1 MISEWQVEIHRRQRR
16 TSYKQREYNA
26 NDALRWIDFNINPS
40 GEGDSPCQPQAG
52 AVSQVEGLSV
62 PTGHTP
68 LVRAQP
74 ANTSWS
80 REKTIVLTW
89 RGRRGGG
96 RQPGR
101 PWWCRSR
108 HRTRAETGRRTGL
121 GPSLLASCREW
132 SHQGSWR
139 AWWSP
144 PPAPSRRWWWCR
156 PPPGRP
162 SGPAARLSFHSTCLS
177 PCRSSRTCRPPP
189 AWWCSWSGG
198 SWRSPPPGPRC
209 TPRTARCP
217 PESHSSPSA
226 WGRDRSEDKT
236 DVTGR
241 ESFTSSN
248 SPGLWRQSEFCF
260 EDSPPPRLLFWRSFV
275 WNWLHWKDP
284 RSQPWPI
291 LHVSAP
297 QYPVENHSGNLRHQ
311 TWSCRWALPFQPN
324 DKEKPFTHLI
334 WQKSCLCY
342 QHFSIR

>member
-1 MISEWQVEIHRRQRR
+1 MTEWYLNDKSKYTEDNDGRRII
-16 TSYKQREYNA
+16 KDE
-26 NDALRWIDFNINPS
+26 LRWIDLNPS

-121 GPSLLASCREW
+121 GPSLSASCREW

-144 PPAPSRRWWWCR
+144 PPAPSRRWWWY
-156 PPPGRP
+156 
-162 SGPAARLSFHSTCLS
+162 
-177 PCRSSRTCRPPP
+177 
-189 AWWCSWSGG
+189 
-198 SWRSPPPGPRC
+198 
-209 TPRTARCP
+209 
-217 PESHSSPSA
+217 
-226 WGRDRSEDKT
+226 
-236 DVTGR
+236 
-241 ESFTSSN
+241 
-248 SPGLWRQSEFCF
+248 
-260 EDSPPPRLLFWRSFV
+260 PPPRGPPSE
-275 WNWLHWKDP
+275 P
-284 RSQPWPI
+284 RP
-291 LHVSAP
+291 
-297 QYPVENHSGNLRHQ
+297 
-311 TWSCRWALPFQPN
+311 RWWIFC
-324 DKEKPFTHLI
+324 F
-334 WQKSCLCY
+334 
-342 QHFSIR
+342 